1 MKQIVILAC
10 GTKGDVLHLLELA
23 SALQRRGNSV
33 WVLTDHEYNADCQK
47 LELRVNFIDHAEDR
61 EQLLDDIPDL
71 ESPSGILRFL
81 EKHIVPRLLRAQSIL
96 ERAGTGER
104 LHLVAM
110 AFFGM
115 VSLVAEKVDATL
127 TTVFTAPDN
136 LYKWQ
141 NSLQFVVTAMSKRL
155 SFFCENWGI
164 APVKFPADLMRYPQ
178 QRLAFWP
185 DWFDLES
192 HTSKEVQR
200 TGFILPAS
208 KPLSETPP
216 EIHQLLKS
224 SKKTILITGSTA
236 RSANARRFYEQAIA
250 ACDALEEKAIVVA
263 KDRDL
268 LPEFLSPGIIW
279 TPWISQIA
287 SVLPHMS
294 AVIHHGGMGT
304 TGECLRAGA
313 PQLVLADGLDRPTN
327 GRCVQ
332 RLGAGRTLLP
342 AQWTV
347 QKITEALSRIVSSA
361 ETRHRCR
368 GLSKMVGAADSL
380 HMTCD
385 LVEKFAAA
393 EATTAVNPAML
404 ASSLV
409 GGGIQ

>member
-10 GTKGDVLHLLELA
+10 GTRGDVVHLLELA

-33 WVLTDHEYNADCQK
+33 WVLTDYGYNADCQK
-47 LELRVNFIDHAEDR
+47 RELRVNFIDHEEDGER
-61 EQLLDDIPDL
+61 LLDDIPDL
-71 ESPSGILRFL
+71 DSPSRVLRFL
-81 EKHIVPRLLRAQSIL
+81 EKHIIPRLLRAQSIL
-96 ERAGTGER
+96 ELADTGER

-115 VSLVAEKVDATL
+115 VSLLAEKLDATL

-141 NSLQFVVTAMSKRL
+141 NSLQFVVTAMSQRL
-155 SFFCENWGI
+155 TFFCESWNI

-192 HTSKEVQR
+192 HTSREVQR
-200 TGFILPAS
+200 TGFILPTS
-208 KPLSETPP
+208 SGPSELSP
-216 EIHQLLKS
+216 EILLALEASRKPV
-224 SKKTILITGSTA
+224 LITGSTA
-236 RSANARRFYEQAIA
+236 RSANAKRFYEQAITS
-250 ACDALEEKAIVVA
+250 CDALEEKAIVVA
-263 KDRDL
+263 KGRDL
-268 LPEFLSPGIIW
+268 LPESLSPGITWI
-279 TPWISQIA
+279 PWISQIA
-287 SVLPHMS
+287 LVLPHIP

-304 TGECLRAGA
+304 TGECVRAGA

-342 AQWTV
+342 AQWTI
-347 QKITEALSRIVSSA
+347 QKITDALSFIVNSA
-361 ETRHRCR
+361 ETQHRCR
-368 GLSKMVGAADSL
+368 ELSNMVGATDSL
-380 HMTCD
+380 HKTCE

-393 EATTAVNPAML
+393 ETTTAVNPAML
-404 ASSLV
+404 ASSL
-409 GGGIQ
+409 